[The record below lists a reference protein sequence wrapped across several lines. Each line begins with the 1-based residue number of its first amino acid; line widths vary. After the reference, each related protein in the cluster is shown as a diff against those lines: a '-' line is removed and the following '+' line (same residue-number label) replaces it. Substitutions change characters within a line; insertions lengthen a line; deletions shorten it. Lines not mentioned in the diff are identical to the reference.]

1 MSISKAE
8 FILFL
13 TTAALII
20 FGFGDMRLYAR
31 EGYNEPSRPPSYD
44 KNGLIR
50 INKDYFKLS
59 ADTGGDFYFWAPGEF
74 AASASVLRIPV
85 TSDPI
90 LLDYGTGGSFT
101 KSSPVP
107 VDSGIALLTVFAGAQ
122 RKDAVVLHR
131 PDGRTVAENP
141 AFVSEQNYRHM
152 SIIAVE
158 KPEPGIWSLDFSGAG
173 HYAVSVRYSNGRGK
187 TDAGRDEGIDLIA
200 IEFVEPGG
208 RPGHEGL
215 FPVKGKV
222 RAGESRLCRIA
233 MGGAIS
239 DPTVE
244 FVSRDDRVLG
254 RMELEPLSPDS
265 GGGLF
270 GTCVVPSVPFRT
282 RVSGRDA
289 HGYPFQRV
297 TAPVY
302 TFEISP
308 ADANRPNR

>member
-8 FILFL
+8 LILSL
-13 TTAALII
+13 TTATLLI
-20 FGFGDMRLYAR
+20 FVFGDTRLFAR

-90 LLDYGTGGSFT
+90 LLDYGTGGRFA

-107 VDSGIALLTVFAGAQ
+107 VDSGIALLTVFVGAQ

-131 PDGRTVAENP
+131 PDGRTVSENP
-141 AFVSEQNYRHM
+141 AFVSEQKYRHM
-152 SIIAVE
+152 NIITVE
-158 KPEPGIWSLDFSGAG
+158 KPEPGLWSLDFSGAG
-173 HYAVSVRYSNGRGK
+173 YYAVSVRYSNGKGRN
-187 TDAGRDEGIDLIA
+187 DAGRDDGIDLIDMK
-200 IEFVEPGG
+200 FVEPGG

-233 MGGAIS
+233 LSGAIS
-239 DPTVE
+239 DPTAE
-244 FVSRDDRVLG
+244 FVSGDGRVLG
-254 RMELEPLSPDS
+254 RVEQQPLSPDS
-265 GGGLF
+265 GGELL
-270 GTCVVPSVPFRT
+270 GTCVVPSAPFRT

-297 TAPVY
+297 TAAVV
-302 TFEISP
+302 TSEISP
-308 ADANRPNR
+308 GEDKGR

>member
-1 MSISKAE
+1 MSISKAV

-13 TTAALII
+13 TTAASII
-20 FGFGDMRLYAR
+20 FVFGDMRLFAR
-31 EGYNEPSRPPSYD
+31 EGYNEPPRQASYD

-50 INKDYFKLS
+50 INKDYFQLS
-59 ADTGGDFYFWAPGEF
+59 AQTGGDFYFWAPGEF
-74 AASASVLRIPV
+74 AASAPVLRIPV

-90 LLDYGTGGSFT
+90 LLDYGSGESFA

-107 VDSGIALLTVFAGAQ
+107 VDSGIALLTVFVGAQ

-141 AFVSEQNYRHM
+141 AFVSEQKYRHM
-152 SIIAVE
+152 SIITVE
-158 KPEPGIWSLDFSGAG
+158 KPEPGTWLLDFSGAG
-173 HYAVSVRYSNGRGK
+173 YYAVSVRYSNGTGN
-187 TDAGRDEGIDLIA
+187 EGIDLIDMK
-200 IEFVEPGG
+200 FVEPGG

-233 MGGAIS
+233 MSGAMS

-244 FVSRDDRVLG
+244 FIARDNRVLG
-254 RMELEPLSPDS
+254 RVELQPLSPDS
-265 GGGLF
+265 GGELL
-270 GTCVVPSVPFRT
+270 GTCVVPSVPFRI

-289 HGYPFQRV
+289 HDYPFQRV
-297 TAPVY
+297 TAGLY
-302 TFEISP
+302 TSEKP
-308 ADANRPNR
+308 GR